1 MNIHDLIYFEENP
14 LHEGADRVRPLA
26 ALCEI
31 SSSGICSVILYFII
45 EKLPGSF
52 QD

>member
-1 MNIHDLIYFEENP
+1 MNIQNLIYFEEYP
-14 LHEGADRVRPLA
+14 LHQGADRVRPLA

-31 SSSGICSVILYFII
+31 SSSRFCSVILYFII